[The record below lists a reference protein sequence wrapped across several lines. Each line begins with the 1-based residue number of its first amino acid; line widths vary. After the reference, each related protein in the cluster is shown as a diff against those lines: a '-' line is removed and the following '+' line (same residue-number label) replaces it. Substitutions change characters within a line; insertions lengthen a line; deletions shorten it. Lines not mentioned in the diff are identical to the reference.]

1 MVSSSASVVHHVN
14 EATYTAVGLPSL
26 VSSPV
31 VVAVIAGDAD
41 RGGTVGR
48 VTVRVVVVV
57 VVVVVGA
64 TGFVAGTSSSVFVI
78 VSLSFAYIHSFAF
91 AFVRCVA
98 RTDITVQERFFV
110 HVFVRRWH
118 GFVRGVAS
126 RRVAS
131 GTGVSG
137 RF

>member
-48 VTVRVVVVV
+48 VTVRVV